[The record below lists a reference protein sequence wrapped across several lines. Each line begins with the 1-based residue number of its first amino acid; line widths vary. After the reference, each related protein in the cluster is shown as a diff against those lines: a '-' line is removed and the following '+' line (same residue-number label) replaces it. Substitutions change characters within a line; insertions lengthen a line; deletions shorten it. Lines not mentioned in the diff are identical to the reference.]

1 MKYLIKEN
9 RLDDIVKRYLDE
21 IFDLSELHFY
31 APEFE
36 HESGYYGEMRDTGEF
51 YFGDYID
58 DEHFARMYGYQY
70 FSPRKG
76 KEEDYPL
83 LVLEK
88 YVYNKISTMFPDG
101 VWQKPFIE
109 WFNQH
114 MGVDVKRLEYDYNP
128 Y

>member
-21 IFDLSELHFY
+21 IFDLTELHFY

-76 KEEDYPL
+76 EEEDYPL

-88 YVYNKISTMFPDG
+88 DVYNKISTMFPDG
-101 VWQKPFIE
+101 AWQKPFIE
-109 WFNQH
+109 WFNEH
-114 MGVDVKRLEYDYNP
+114 MGVDVKRLEYDYKP

>member
-31 APEFE
+31 SPEFYE
-36 HESGYYGEMRDTGEF
+36 DGNYAEIEDTGEF
-51 YFGDYID
+51 YFGDYM
-58 DEHFARMYGYQY
+58 DENTFAKMYSYDY
-70 FSPRKG
+70 FFPRKG

-88 YVYNKISTMFPDG
+88 DVYNKISTMFPDG

-109 WFNQH
+109 WFNEH
-114 MGVDVKRLEYDYNP
+114 IGVDVKRLEYDYKP